1 MEHPMADIATDLKEI
16 FQSIQLYHLEKWE
29 MYGVNPDGM
38 SIPDVWTDEEN
49 DAIDLLKILHD
60 TVDAIPA
67 TLMKATEEVRNDAPE
82 LFEKLLL
89 HGVQVVGFDFHPT
102 SATEFVEVLNRTVQ
116 RDMAQA

>member
-1 MEHPMADIATDLKEI
+1 MIDLATELKER
-16 FQSIQLYHLEKWE
+16 FQCIQLNHLEKWE

-49 DAIDLLKILHD
+49 DAIDLLKTLQD

-67 TLMKATEEVRNDAPE
+67 ALMKATEKLRNDAPE
-82 LFEKLLL
+82 LFDKLLL
-89 HGVQVVGFDFHPT
+89 HGVQVVGFDFHPA

-116 RDMAQA
+116 RDMAQQSV